1 MEDSFVI
8 IIKRSS
14 YLWTGWIF
22 SENYENMKYFHQS
35 FLFQVR
41 KLWVLAT
48 LANKKDSILFAKK
61 ILKKAVEPFS
71 IEAKEKE
78 SLAATIDFVHLIG
91 PTTTG

>member
-1 MEDSFVI
+1 MI

-14 YLWTGWIF
+14 YLLTGWIF
-22 SENYENMKYFHQS
+22 SGNYENVKYFHQS

-48 LANKKDSILFAKK
+48 LANKKDSILFARK
-61 ILKKAVEPFS
+61 ILNKAVEPFS

-78 SLAATIDFVHLIG
+78 SLQCKRVRKLSFLHGLLALNI
-91 PTTTG
+91 

>member
-1 MEDSFVI
+1 
-8 IIKRSS
+8 
-14 YLWTGWIF
+14 
-22 SENYENMKYFHQS
+22 MKYFHQS

-61 ILKKAVEPFS
+61 ILNKAVEPFS

-78 SLAATIDFVHLIG
+78 SLGAS
-91 PTTTG
+91 